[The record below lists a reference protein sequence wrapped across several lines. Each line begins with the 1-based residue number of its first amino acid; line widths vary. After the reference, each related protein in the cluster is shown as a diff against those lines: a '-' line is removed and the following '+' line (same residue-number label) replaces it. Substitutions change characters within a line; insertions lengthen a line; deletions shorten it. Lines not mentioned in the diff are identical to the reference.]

1 MNILDTPEQIA
12 RFRLATIKMGLE
24 AELRGFRLTS
34 RAPKCFSII
43 KKEYGIKG
51 DKLKAYREFC
61 SRFEFTPKEF

>member
-1 MNILDTPEQIA
+1 MNILNTPEQIA
-12 RFRLATIKMGLE
+12 RMRLATIKLGLE
-24 AELRGFRLTS
+24 VELRGFRLTT

-61 SRFEFTPKEF
+61 SRFGFDAKEF